1 MQLTDAAAGS
11 KGVESMKF
19 AAASGVMA
27 ILVAGGVLLTGC
39 GPKPVAYSTPSAPTA
54 QPPMPPPGDAGGQA
68 PQAQM
73 PAMPP
78 Q

>member
-1 MQLTDAAAGS
+1 
-11 KGVESMKF
+11 MKF
-19 AAASGVMA
+19 AAASGMLA
-27 ILVAGGVLLTGC
+27 IAVVLGALVGGC
-39 GPKPVAYSTPSAPTA
+39 GPKPVAYSPPATPNA
-54 QPPMPPPGDAGGQA
+54 QPPMPPPGDAGGQP